1 MVALHVYLSVG
12 WIIALVVVGVVI
24 LGIVIFILVKNHI
37 EKTRQRLVRE
47 NSSAIRELK
56 EINKRY
62 KFIDYVSSSE
72 YTHKL
77 SSRQRFYG
85 FDHSGYVNQI
95 VRFDLDKYIE
105 LFKKFDEEDKLYK
118 QYLDEVRSVKLG
130 REEDMDK
137 LKIPA
142 QIYKAYESIEFKKL
156 KKHKLYNRCEITV
169 NYEYTSKGGR
179 NCYFNSVTYKE
190 AQLRHMVEKSIKS
203 RDEHLERQFGKQTS
217 SKKKINK
224 QDNKPK
230 SSSSRIKK
238 PSEQSKAYDINLD
251 DYELDE
257 NALVSE

>member
-1 MVALHVYLSVG
+1 MVALNVYLSVA

-24 LGIVIFILVKNHI
+24 LGIVIFILIKKHI
-37 EKTRQRLVRE
+37 EKTRQRLIRV

-62 KFIDYVSSSE
+62 EFIDYVSSSE

-77 SSRQRFYG
+77 SSRQRFYD
-85 FDHSGYVNQI
+85 FDHRGYVNQI
-95 VRFDLDKYIE
+95 VRLDLDNYIK
-105 LFKKFDEEDKLYK
+105 LFKEFDEDDKLYK
-118 QYLDEVRSVKLG
+118 QYLDEVNSIKLG
-130 REEDMDK
+130 RKEDMDK

-156 KKHKLYNRCEITV
+156 KKHKLYSRCEITV
-169 NYEYTSKGGR
+169 NYKYTSKGGR
-179 NCYFNSVTYKE
+179 NHYFNSVTYKE
-190 AQLRHMVEKSIKS
+190 GQLRYMVEKSIKS
-203 RDEHLERQFGKQTS
+203 RDEHLERQFRKQTS
-217 SKKKINK
+217 SKKKVNK

-230 SSSSRIKK
+230 PSSSRAKK
-238 PSEQSKAYDINLD
+238 PSELSKTYDINLD